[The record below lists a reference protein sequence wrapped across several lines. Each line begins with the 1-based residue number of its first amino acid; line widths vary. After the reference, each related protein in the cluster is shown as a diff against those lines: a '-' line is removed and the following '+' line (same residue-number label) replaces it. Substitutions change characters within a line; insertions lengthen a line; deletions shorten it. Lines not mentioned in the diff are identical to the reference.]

1 MVGLQENEW
10 SELRQTGGP
19 GDPTFFGTAVWSLE
33 LCCMG

>member
-19 GDPTFFGTAVWSLE
+19 GDPTFLALPCGV
-33 LCCMG
+33 